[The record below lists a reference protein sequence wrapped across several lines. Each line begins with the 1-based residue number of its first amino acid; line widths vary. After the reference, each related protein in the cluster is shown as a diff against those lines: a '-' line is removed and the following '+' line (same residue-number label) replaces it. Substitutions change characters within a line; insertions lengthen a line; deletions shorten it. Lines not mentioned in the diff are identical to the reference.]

1 MKQNFNYKKAKNTN
15 PYLVQKVMSASPE
28 QLIAYVY
35 EAGATAC
42 AKEDRFTASK
52 AVSTLIQALN
62 FEYKETAV
70 TFFNVYRYLNRLI
83 SKGKF
88 EEAKTIFADLKQ
100 SWAKAYK
107 VV

>member
-1 MKQNFNYKKAKNTN
+1 MQTNQNILRAKNMN

-35 EAGATAC
+35 EAGITAC
-42 AKEDRFTASK
+42 ARGDRAK
-52 AVSTLIQALN
+52 AINAVSTLIKALN
-62 FEYKETAV
+62 FEHKETAV

-83 SKGKF
+83 YKGKLD
-88 EEAKTIFADLKQ
+88 EAKTIFSDLKQ
-100 SWAKAYK
+100 NWSQAYK